1 MFSDYE
7 KKSDAQ
13 PFSAEQIQ
21 RVLGSAAGQQLL
33 QLLQRDGGATLR
45 QAAQLVRQGDYAA
58 AQQLLAPLMSTDEA
72 ARLVRKLNGQG

>member
-21 RVLGSAAGQQLL
+21 RVLSSAAGQQLL
-33 QLLQRDGGATLR
+33 QLLQRDGGVTLR

-58 AQQLLAPLMSTDEA
+58 AQQLLAPLMSTEEA
-72 ARLVRKLNGQG
+72 ARLVRQLNGQG